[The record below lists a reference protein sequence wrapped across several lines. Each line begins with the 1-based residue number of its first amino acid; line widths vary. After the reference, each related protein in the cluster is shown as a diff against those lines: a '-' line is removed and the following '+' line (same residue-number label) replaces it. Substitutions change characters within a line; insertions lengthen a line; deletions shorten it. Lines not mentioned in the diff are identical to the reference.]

1 LAANAR
7 ALPELVDHGLNGY
20 LFNPYSSADLAD
32 TIRQFLARSDK
43 WKVMGGISL
52 QKARPHQIW
61 NTVQRYVE
69 WYESVLGRGR
79 MLQLPAVTA
88 STASRSSGD

>member
-1 LAANAR
+1 
-7 ALPELVDHGLNGY
+7 
-20 LFNPYSSADLAD
+20 
-32 TIRQFLARSDK
+32 
-43 WKVMGGISL
+43 MGGISL